1 MVGGKGEESILTRG
15 LEEVGL
21 KKEVGEILVIWRE
34 VPPGQRTVAGT
45 EKLRGGI
52 WEEVFQGESRGIQE
66 ETPGIQG
73 AGSWE
78 EEDQMIETD
87 RAVSQPRLKVEVV
100 ELEVVMF
107 SIFFQYLLNL

>member
-1 MVGGKGEESILTRG
+1 MVEGKGEESNLTRG
-15 LEEVGL
+15 LEEVCL

-66 ETPGIQG
+66 ETQGIQEATREVTPVTKLQPFLWGVFFPKVWQRG
-73 AGSWE
+73 ADE
-78 EEDQMIETD
+78 
-87 RAVSQPRLKVEVV
+87 VSVNFIDL
-100 ELEVVMF
+100 
-107 SIFFQYLLNL
+107 

>member
-1 MVGGKGEESILTRG
+1 MVEGKGEESNLTRG

-34 VPPGQRTVAGT
+34 VPPGQRTVAVT

-66 ETPGIQG
+66 ATREVTPGIQG

-100 ELEVVMF
+100 ELEV
-107 SIFFQYLLNL
+107 

>member
-1 MVGGKGEESILTRG
+1 MEEKGEESNLTRG

-66 ETPGIQG
+66 ETQGVQEATREVTPGIQG

-100 ELEVVMF
+100 EVEV
-107 SIFFQYLLNL
+107 